1 MMKISKNGL
10 ELIKKHEGLK
20 LKAYRCP
27 AGVLTIGYG
36 HTGPDVKD
44 GLEINKAKADCLLDS
59 DVRFAVKKVNELVKK
74 TISQNQFDSLVSF
87 TFNLGPGRLASS
99 TLLKKVNQNP
109 NDKSISLEFAKWVNA
124 SGKKLEGLVI
134 RRKDESELYFS

>member
-1 MMKISKNGL
+1 MNISTKGL
-10 ELIKKHEGLK
+10 ELIKKHEGLR

-36 HTGPDVKD
+36 HTGPDVKE
-44 GLEINKAKADCLLDS
+44 GLEINKGKADCLLDA

-74 TISQNQFDSLVSF
+74 PINQNQFDSLVSF
-87 TFNLGPGRLASS
+87 TFNLGSGKLASS

-109 NDKSISLEFAKWVNA
+109 DDKAISLEFAKWVNA
-124 SGKKLEGLVI
+124 SGKRLEGLVS